1 MKFFLWSVF
10 FCLFENLCV
19 ERIKP
24 RGLFACNSP
33 KAKLRSLGYKVPGL
47 TLTRI
52 RKNFLTVTAA
62 PGQPVTSDEAESALQ
77 PAVDTEIEKRV
88 KGFTD
93 QRQVGLN
100 L

>member
-1 MKFFLWSVF
+1 M
-10 FCLFENLCV
+10 FENLCV

-24 RGLFACNSP
+24 RGLFACDSP

-62 PGQPVTSDEAESALQ
+62 PGQPVTSDGRECPS
-77 PAVDTEIEKRV
+77 AVDTEIEKR
-88 KGFTD
+88 
-93 QRQVGLN
+93 
-100 L
+100 